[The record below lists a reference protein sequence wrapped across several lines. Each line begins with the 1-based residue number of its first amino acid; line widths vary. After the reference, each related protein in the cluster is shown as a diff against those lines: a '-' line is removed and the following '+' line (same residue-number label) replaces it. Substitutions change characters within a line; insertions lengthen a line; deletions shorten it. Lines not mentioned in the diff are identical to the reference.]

1 MQQGKNAVSRR
12 QALGL
17 VAVTATGGVFLPR
30 AAFAQAN
37 ASTSPLLIPDAG
49 VCRITPKTTAGP
61 FYFDPELVRTDITEE
76 REGVPLAVRLQI
88 VDAACA
94 PLPGARVDIWHCDA
108 MGLYSGYPGQGDD
121 RVDTS
126 GQKFLRGTQM
136 ADERG
141 LVSFATIYPG
151 WYPGRT
157 PHIHFTVFIAEDS
170 VLTGQIFFPDGLS
183 EYLFLNVEP
192 YSARSRSRDT
202 WNADDGIARRAGP
215 ASHASLREVQSAY
228 DAAMIIAVDPAG

>member
-1 MQQGKNAVSRR
+1 MQNGKTAVSRR
-12 QALGL
+12 QALGFI
-17 VAVTATGGVFLPR
+17 AVTATGGLFLPR

-37 ASTSPLLIPDAG
+37 AFTSPLLIPDAG
-49 VCRITPKTTAGP
+49 VCRITPQTTAGP
-61 FYFDPELVRTDITEE
+61 FYFDPDLVRTDITEG
-76 REGVPLAVRLQI
+76 RKGVPLAVRLQI

-108 MGLYSGYPGQGDD
+108 EGHYSGYPGQGDD

-126 GQKFLRGTQM
+126 GQTFLRGTQV
-136 ADERG
+136 ADDRG
-141 LVSFATIYPG
+141 LVAFSTIYPG

-183 EYLFLNVEP
+183 EYLFQNVEP
-192 YSARSRSRDT
+192 YSNRSRSRDT
-202 WNADDGIARRAGP
+202 WNADDGIARRAGQ

-228 DAAMIIAVDPAG
+228 DAAMIIAVNPAG